1 MVKKIE
7 AIIPPLKFDSVKTA
21 LDRHNLREF
30 VVARVDV
37 DEPDETPDEPRWSR
51 YSVHAFSPRLRLELA
66 VADGIAAAIAHTIF
80 HAARARHMARTS
92 VIILPL
98 EQLIEIDTGERTT

>member
-1 MVKKIE
+1 LKKIE
-7 AIIPPLKFDSVKTA
+7 AMIPPFRLDSVKAA

-37 DEPDETPDEPRWSR
+37 DEPDETPDEPRWSS
-51 YSVHAFSPRLRLELA
+51 YLVKAFTPSLRIELT
-66 VADGIAAAIAHTIF
+66 VVDGIATSIAHTIF
-80 HAARARHMARTS
+80 RAARARHMARTS

-98 EQLIEIDTGERTT
+98 EQLIEIDTGARMT